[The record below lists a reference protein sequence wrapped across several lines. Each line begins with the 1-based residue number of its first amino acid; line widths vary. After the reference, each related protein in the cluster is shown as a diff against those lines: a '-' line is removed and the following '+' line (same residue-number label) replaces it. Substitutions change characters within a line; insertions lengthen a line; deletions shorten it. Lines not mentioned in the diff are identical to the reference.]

1 MSRFFSNA
9 PPTPLGI
16 RPFRKFQNDPKREIL
31 RFKFS
36 PSYKFV
42 RSATYLLN
50 TGKGGEEKSAAAV
63 EEDDV
68 SRAALS
74 QSQITSSKGPICPQS
89 MLAIHH
95 RPIAN
100 EASHIEG
107 ASLDGSVLLSVEKSS
122 SFALVVFLWLI
133 FTLMKDTNQ
142 H

>member
-1 MSRFFSNA
+1 M
-9 PPTPLGI
+9 
-16 RPFRKFQNDPKREIL
+16 
-31 RFKFS
+31 
-36 PSYKFV
+36 
-42 RSATYLLN
+42 
-50 TGKGGEEKSAAAV
+50 AAV

-68 SRAALS
+68 SRAAAALS

-107 ASLDGSVLLSVEKSS
+107 ASLGGSVLLSVEKSS
-122 SFALVVFLWLI
+122 SFALLVFLWLI

>member
-1 MSRFFSNA
+1 MIPSERFYASNSR
-9 PPTPLGI
+9 
-16 RPFRKFQNDPKREIL
+16 
-31 RFKFS
+31 
-36 PSYKFV
+36 PSFKFV

-50 TGKGGEEKSAAAV
+50 TEKGGEQKSVAV

-89 MLAIHH
+89 MLAINH

-107 ASLDGSVLLSVEKSS
+107 GRGGGRRVRWIGSPVSREILDI
-122 SFALVVFLWLI
+122 FF
-133 FTLMKDTNQ
+133 FTLVCCCAADLHINED
-142 H
+142 